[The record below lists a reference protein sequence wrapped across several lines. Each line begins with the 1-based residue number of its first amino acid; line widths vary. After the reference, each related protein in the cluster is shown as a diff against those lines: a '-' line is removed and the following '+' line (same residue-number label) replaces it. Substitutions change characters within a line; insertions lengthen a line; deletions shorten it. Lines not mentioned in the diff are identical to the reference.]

1 MEKFSHGRCDKLLQH
16 EHSHPTSGHP
26 ATDYVSRFYSGAR
39 VDGLTVRVYADSE
52 LTETYQGRL
61 DGLTSMKVHEAN
73 SHRLRGIRVSECTH
87 FLLRRYSLRCQLR
100 APN

>member
-73 SHRLRGIRVSECTH
+73 SNRLRVSERRY
-87 FLLRRYSLRCQLR
+87 FSIRRYSLRCQLR